1 MLVNAS
7 SVDTHSIF
15 ENIGTRE
22 ILSYPKGLHFYY
34 ILPESIY
41 GFASH
46 TCAKRVTQHP
56 TYPSVRAPQLQPHN
70 GNARSQQR
78 VSPNDVE
85 MSSPMA
91 ARTPEPQTEN
101 NPPAQEQEQE
111 NASSPGKQRH
121 SRILSGNGIAPLRI
135 LSPREDKFASECG
148 LAPMAID
155 SVAKSPLRR
164 FPVKVNTGFPVRAN
178 SGSSSNSPPQDSP
191 AAKSAQQ
198 ETTPQDSPAAKPT
211 QTDAT
216 PRDSPTPRSSSN
228 GSVVKQEMTFEEAL
242 ASNDG
247 LKHAIQIFEDDSTML
262 ESGEGLDDA
271 DVTSMTV
278 DDHHLDK
285 IDEAAAPDESMVSTF
300 SNFSV
305 IPNLTT
311 FAKMGTSPNKF
322 DSLTTPRPRN
332 RYDPSTAR
340 SARRSDTENVGDTT
354 SLLDFTEQMSAISEH
369 YRPSSPTKR
378 GRSRSP
384 AKTNGHA
391 NATPKRGDVNLLDFD
406 IPPMPTPRSVPT
418 VTPQAEVTSLK
429 TAVGDAEKRV
439 GQTMEKLREAECL
452 TESVTEEKE
461 SWEKRGREMESVL
474 RKVKSEIVHNQH
486 ERDELESKL
495 DESEK
500 RREAAEM
507 MAQEAESKIASLRA
521 GRSTPDVKSPDRSD
535 SRVAAQREA
544 ENMERVARELHAL
557 YKSKHETKVTAL
569 KKSYEA
575 RWEKKIRELERQIE
589 ELTDDNERLKV
600 GRDATMTRVEFGQA
614 VANETAELKAQSS
627 RDAAQIKELGAE
639 VQKLEAI
646 VSSVK
651 QDNHEL
657 IVLLERE
664 RVEKGE
670 LVQLAEEMMEMQ
682 HSFVA
687 ANQAKAEPK
696 PEPKVEEEVRRT
708 PVKQARMSAP
718 VPPPTSR
725 TPVKQTP
732 ARSNSTR
739 SVGASPA
746 QKQAFR
752 SSLTR
757 PGPTG
762 IRAPGSALPKS
773 QTESRIGGLGNHAS
787 TRSMGGGGLPRPGSG
802 LSRPGSGLSGRS
814 GIMSSIEKMGNYRT
828 RGD

>member
-1 MLVNAS
+1 MAS
-7 SVDTHSIF
+7 PLTPAPSASLNIQPTPLSARHNFNPMMETPTNNCESTSPDVDMS
-15 ENIGTRE
+15 
-22 ILSYPKGLHFYY
+22 
-34 ILPESIY
+34 
-41 GFASH
+41 
-46 TCAKRVTQHP
+46 
-56 TYPSVRAPQLQPHN
+56 
-70 GNARSQQR
+70 
-78 VSPNDVE
+78 
-85 MSSPMA
+85 MSSPMKA
-91 ARTPEPQTEN
+91 TTPEPQTEN
-101 NPPAQEQEQE
+101 NPPREEQEQE
-111 NASSPGKQRH
+111 NTSSPGKQRH

-135 LSPREDKFASECG
+135 LSPREDKFTS
-148 LAPMAID
+148 D
-155 SVAKSPLRR
+155 PLRR

-178 SGSSSNSPPQDSP
+178 SGSSSSNSPPQDSP
-191 AAKSAQQ
+191 AAKSAQK
-198 ETTPQDSPAAKPT
+198 EATTQDSPAAESTPNN
-211 QTDAT
+211 DT

-285 IDEAAAPDESMVSTF
+285 IDESAVPDESMISTY

-322 DSLTTPRPRN
+322 DSLTTPRPRG

-340 SARRSDTENVGDTT
+340 SARKSDTENVGDTT
-354 SLLDFTEQMSAISEH
+354 SLLDFTEQMSAISAH

-384 AKTNGHA
+384 GKTNGHHA
-391 NATPKRGDVNLLDFD
+391 NSTPKRGDVNLLDFD

-418 VTPQAEVTSLK
+418 VTPREVESLKSAFLSEISSLKASLSGKEAEVTSLK

-452 TESVTEEKE
+452 KESITDEKE

-521 GRSTPDVKSPDRSD
+521 GRSTPDVKSPERSD

-627 RDAAQIKELGAE
+627 RDAAQIRELGAE

-708 PVKQARMSAP
+708 PVKAARMSAP

-725 TPVKQTP
+725 TPVKATP
-732 ARSNSTR
+732 ARSNSVR
-739 SVGASPA
+739 SMGASPA

-773 QTESRIGGLGNHAS
+773 QTESRIGGLGNHAN
-787 TRSMGGGGLPRPGSG
+787 TKSMSGGGLPRPGSG
-802 LSRPGSGLSGRS
+802 LSRPGSGMSGRS
-814 GIMSSIEKMGNYRT
+814 GIMSSIEKMGNYRA

>member
-1 MLVNAS
+1 MDTPTHNNDS
-7 SVDTHSIF
+7 PSKDVDMS
-15 ENIGTRE
+15 
-22 ILSYPKGLHFYY
+22 P
-34 ILPESIY
+34 P
-41 GFASH
+41 
-46 TCAKRVTQHP
+46 VT
-56 TYPSVRAPQLQPHN
+56 A
-70 GNARSQQR
+70 G
-78 VSPNDVE
+78 
-85 MSSPMA
+85 
-91 ARTPEPQTEN
+91 TPEPQTEN
-101 NPPAQEQEQE
+101 QPPREDQEQE

-135 LSPREDKFASECG
+135 LSPREETFQTFESGG

-155 SVAKSPLRR
+155 AVAKSPMRKAVSPDKR
-164 FPVKVNTGFPVRAN
+164 FPVKVKAKFPVRVS
-178 SGSSSNSPPQDSP
+178 SGDSSNSASQDSPASTSAHKDASPQDSP
-191 AAKSAQQ
+191 APKSL
-198 ETTPQDSPAAKPT
+198 ENNSIPQDSPATK
-211 QTDAT
+211 
-216 PRDSPTPRSSSN
+216 SSS
-228 GSVVKQEMTFEEAL
+228 SESLVKKDMTFEEAL

-271 DVTSMTV
+271 DDIPMNL
-278 DDHHLDK
+278 DDKHLEK
-285 IDEAAAPDESMVSTF
+285 IEESAAHDESMVSTF

-322 DSLTTPRPRN
+322 DSLTTPRPRD

-340 SARRSDTENVGDTT
+340 SVRHAASENVGDTT
-354 SLLDFTEQMSAISEH
+354 SLLDFTEQMSAISAH
-369 YRPSSPTKR
+369 YRPPSPTKR
-378 GRSRSP
+378 TRSHSP
-384 AKTNGHA
+384 GKSNGHPD
-391 NATPKRGDVNLLDFD
+391 ATPKRGDVNLLDFD
-406 IPPMPTPRSVPT
+406 IPPMPTPRSLPS
-418 VTPQAEVTSLK
+418 VTPREVESLKSAFLSEISSLKASLSGKEAEVTSLK

-439 GQTMEKLREAECL
+439 GQTMEKLRETECL
-452 TESVTEEKE
+452 KDSMTEEKE
-461 SWEKRGREMESVL
+461 SWEKRGREMETVL

-500 RREAAEM
+500 RREAAEY

-521 GRSTPDVKSPDRSD
+521 GRGTPDVKSPDRSD
-535 SRVAAQREA
+535 SKLAAQREA

-589 ELTDDNERLKV
+589 ELTDDNERLKL

-696 PEPKVEEEVRRT
+696 AEPIQEEEVRRT
-708 PVKQARMSAP
+708 PNKTMRMSAP
-718 VPPPTSR
+718 PPAR
-725 TPVKQTP
+725 TTPIKQTP

-739 SVGASPA
+739 SVGVASPA

-773 QTESRIGGLGNHAS
+773 QTESRIGGLAGHGATKS
-787 TRSMGGGGLPRPGSG
+787 IGGGGLPRAG
-802 LSRPGSGLSGRS
+802 SRPGSGLSGRS
-814 GIMSSIEKMGNYRT
+814 GIMSNIEKMGNYRA

>member
-1 MLVNAS
+1 M
-7 SVDTHSIF
+7 DTPTH
-15 ENIGTRE
+15 NN
-22 ILSYPKGLHFYY
+22 
-34 ILPESIY
+34 ES
-41 GFASH
+41 
-46 TCAKRVTQHP
+46 
-56 TYPSVRAPQLQPHN
+56 PSRDA
-70 GNARSQQR
+70 
-78 VSPNDVE
+78 D
-85 MSSPMA
+85 MSSPMNA
-91 ARTPEPQTEN
+91 GTPEPQTEN
-101 NPPAQEQEQE
+101 HPPREDQEQE
-111 NASSPGKQRH
+111 NSSSPGKQRH

-135 LSPREDKFASECG
+135 LSPREETFQTFESGG

-155 SVAKSPLRR
+155 SVAKSPLRKAVSPDKR
-164 FPVKVNTGFPVRAN
+164 FPVKVNTKFPVRVSSDDSNN
-178 SGSSSNSPPQDSP
+178 SASQDSPASKSAQNDAAPQDSPASKSTQHNATPHDSP
-191 AAKSAQQ
+191 AAKS
-198 ETTPQDSPAAKPT
+198 
-211 QTDAT
+211 
-216 PRDSPTPRSSSN
+216 SSN
-228 GSVVKQEMTFEEAL
+228 ESLVKNDMTFEEAL

-271 DVTSMTV
+271 DDISMSV
-278 DDHHLDK
+278 DDQHFEK
-285 IDEAAAPDESMVSTF
+285 ADESAHHEDTMMSTF

-305 IPNLTT
+305 IPNLTN
-311 FAKMGTSPNKF
+311 FAKLGTSPGKF
-322 DSLTTPRPRN
+322 DSLTTPRPRD
-332 RYDPSTAR
+332 RYDPSIAR
-340 SARRSDTENVGDTT
+340 AARQASGENVGDTT
-354 SLLDFTEQMSAISEH
+354 SLLDFTEQMSAISAH

-378 GRSRSP
+378 TRSHSP
-384 AKTNGHA
+384 AKSNGHPSS
-391 NATPKRGDVNLLDFD
+391 TPKRGDANLLDFD

-418 VTPQAEVTSLK
+418 VTPREVESLKSAFLSEISSLKASLSGKEAEVTSLK

-439 GQTMEKLREAECL
+439 GQTMERLREAECL
-452 TESVTEEKE
+452 KESITDEKE

-500 RREAAEM
+500 RREAAEY

-521 GRSTPDVKSPDRSD
+521 GKPTSDVKSPDRSD

-569 KKSYEA
+569 KRSYEA

-589 ELTDDNERLKV
+589 ELTDDNERLKL

-696 PEPKVEEEVRRT
+696 PEPRAEPIYEEEVRRT
-708 PVKQARMSAP
+708 PNKAVRMSAP
-718 VPPPTSR
+718 PPAR
-725 TPVKQTP
+725 TTPIKQTP
-732 ARSNSTR
+732 MRSNSTR
-739 SVGASPA
+739 SSGVASPA

-773 QTESRIGGLGNHAS
+773 QTESRIGGLAGHGTTKS
-787 TRSMGGGGLPRPGSG
+787 IGGLPRPG
-802 LSRPGSGLSGRS
+802 SRPGSGLSGRS
-814 GIMSSIEKMGNYRT
+814 GIMSNIEKMGNYRA

>member
-1 MLVNAS
+1 M
-7 SVDTHSIF
+7 DTPTH
-15 ENIGTRE
+15 NN
-22 ILSYPKGLHFYY
+22 
-34 ILPESIY
+34 ES
-41 GFASH
+41 
-46 TCAKRVTQHP
+46 
-56 TYPSVRAPQLQPHN
+56 PSK
-70 GNARSQQR
+70 
-78 VSPNDVE
+78 DDE
-85 MSSPMA
+85 MSSPVNA
-91 ARTPEPQTEN
+91 GTPEPQTEN
-101 NPPAQEQEQE
+101 NPPREDQEQE

-135 LSPREDKFASECG
+135 LSPREETFQTFESGG

-155 SVAKSPLRR
+155 SVAKSPLRKAVSPDKR
-164 FPVKVNTGFPVRAN
+164 FPVKVNTKFPVRVS
-178 SGSSSNSPPQDSP
+178 SGDSSNSASQDSPASKSAHREATLQDSPAPKSTQNTATPQDSP
-191 AAKSAQQ
+191 AAKS
-198 ETTPQDSPAAKPT
+198 
-211 QTDAT
+211 
-216 PRDSPTPRSSSN
+216 SSHESL
-228 GSVVKQEMTFEEAL
+228 VKKDLTFEEAL

-262 ESGEGLDDA
+262 ESGEGLDDDA
-271 DVTSMTV
+271 DVTSITA
-278 DDHHLDK
+278 DDQHM
-285 IDEAAAPDESMVSTF
+285 EQADESAAHEDTMMSTY

-305 IPNLTT
+305 IPNLTN
-311 FAKMGTSPNKF
+311 FAKLGASPNKF
-322 DSLTTPRPRN
+322 DSLTTPRPRD

-340 SARRSDTENVGDTT
+340 SARQVSSEHVGDTT
-354 SLLDFTEQMSAISEH
+354 SLLDFTEQMSAISAH

-378 GRSRSP
+378 TRSHSP
-384 AKTNGHA
+384 AKGNGHHPTS
-391 NATPKRGDVNLLDFD
+391 TPKRGDVNLLDFD
-406 IPPMPTPRSVPT
+406 IPPMPTPRSLPT
-418 VTPQAEVTSLK
+418 VTPREVESLKSAFLSEISSLKASLSGKEAEVTSLK

-439 GQTMEKLREAECL
+439 GQTMEKLRETECL
-452 TESVTEEKE
+452 KESITDEKE

-500 RREAAEM
+500 RREAAEI

-521 GRSTPDVKSPDRSD
+521 GKPSPDVKSPDRSD

-589 ELTDDNERLKV
+589 ELTDDNERLKL

-687 ANQAKAEPK
+687 ANQAKAEPIY
-696 PEPKVEEEVRRT
+696 EEEVRRT
-708 PVKQARMSAP
+708 PNKAVRMSAP
-718 VPPPTSR
+718 PPAR
-725 TPVKQTP
+725 TTPAKQTP

-739 SVGASPA
+739 SAGVASPA

-773 QTESRIGGLGNHAS
+773 QTESRIGGLANHGATKS
-787 TRSMGGGGLPRPGSG
+787 IGGGGLPRPGS
-802 LSRPGSGLSGRS
+802 RPGSGLSARS
-814 GIMSSIEKMGNYRT
+814 GIMSNIEKMGNYRA

>member
-1 MLVNAS
+1 METPTPNNESPSKDA
-7 SVDTHSIF
+7 DT
-15 ENIGTRE
+15 
-22 ILSYPKGLHFYY
+22 
-34 ILPESIY
+34 
-41 GFASH
+41 
-46 TCAKRVTQHP
+46 
-56 TYPSVRAPQLQPHN
+56 
-70 GNARSQQR
+70 
-78 VSPNDVE
+78 
-85 MSSPMA
+85 SSPMIA
-91 ARTPEPQTEN
+91 GTPEPQTEN
-101 NPPAQEQEQE
+101 NPPREDQEQE
-111 NASSPGKQRH
+111 NASSPGKTRH

-135 LSPREDKFASECG
+135 LSPREETFAPDG
-148 LAPMAID
+148 LAPMGID
-155 SVAKSPLRR
+155 AVAKSPLRKEVSPARR
-164 FPVKVNTGFPVRAN
+164 FPVKVNTGFPVRTS
-178 SGSSSNSPPQDSP
+178 SGSSHTTAQDSPSSKQTQSDATSLDSP
-191 AAKSAQQ
+191 AAKSVQNDTASQYSPAPRSSQ
-198 ETTPQDSPAAKPT
+198 HDATQDSPAAKPP
-211 QTDAT
+211 QTD
-216 PRDSPTPRSSSN
+216 
-228 GSVVKQEMTFEEAL
+228 SVVRQEMTFEEAL

-247 LKHAIQIFEDDSTML
+247 LKHAIKIFEDESTML
-262 ESGEGLDDA
+262 EDGEGFDDP

-278 DDHHLDK
+278 DDEHVDT
-285 IDEAAAPDESMVSTF
+285 DEVSASHDDTMASTF

-311 FAKMGTSPNKF
+311 FAKLGTSPNKF
-322 DSLTTPRPRN
+322 GSLTTPRPRD

-340 SARRSDTENVGDTT
+340 AARRSEQEHCGDTT
-354 SLLDFTEQMSAISEH
+354 SLLDFTEQMSAISAQ
-369 YRPSSPTKR
+369 YRPASPTK
-378 GRSRSP
+378 GARSRSP
-384 AKTNGHA
+384 AKTNGHQHPS
-391 NATPKRGDVNLLDFD
+391 ATPKRGEANLLDFD
-406 IPPMPTPRSVPT
+406 IPPMPTPRSIPT
-418 VTPQAEVTSLK
+418 VTPRELESLKSAFLSEISSLKASLSGKEAEVTSLK

-439 GQTMEKLREAECL
+439 GQTMEKLRETECL
-452 TESVTEEKE
+452 KESITEEKD
-461 SWEKRGREMESVL
+461 SWEKRGRDMESVL

-521 GRSTPDVKSPDRSD
+521 GRSTPDVKSPDRSSD
-535 SRVAAQREA
+535 SRVAAAREA

-589 ELTDDNERLKV
+589 ELTNDNERLKLN
-600 GRDATMTRVEFGQA
+600 RDATMTRVEFGQA

-627 RDAAQIKELGAE
+627 KDAAQIKELGAE

-687 ANQAKAEPK
+687 ANQAKAEPTPEPQ
-696 PEPKVEEEVRRT
+696 PEPKFEEEVRRT
-708 PVKQARMSAP
+708 PRPVRSS
-718 VPPPTSR
+718 VPPPAR
-725 TPVKQTP
+725 TPAKQTP
-732 ARSNSTR
+732 ARSNSVR
-739 SVGASPA
+739 SMGASPA

-773 QTESRIGGLGNHAS
+773 QTESRIGGLSHGTTKS
-787 TRSMGGGGLPRPGSG
+787 ISGGLPRPGS
-802 LSRPGSGLSGRS
+802 RPGSGLGARS
-814 GIMSSIEKMGNYRT
+814 GIMSSIEKMGNYRA

>member
-1 MLVNAS
+1 MDSPTPNSDSPSKDV
-7 SVDTHSIF
+7 VD
-15 ENIGTRE
+15 
-22 ILSYPKGLHFYY
+22 
-34 ILPESIY
+34 
-41 GFASH
+41 
-46 TCAKRVTQHP
+46 V
-56 TYPSVRAPQLQPHN
+56 
-70 GNARSQQR
+70 
-78 VSPNDVE
+78 
-85 MSSPMA
+85 SSPVMSG
-91 ARTPEPQTEN
+91 TPEPQTEN
-101 NPPAQEQEQE
+101 NPPREDQEQE
-111 NASSPGKQRH
+111 NASSPGKTRH

-135 LSPREDKFASECG
+135 LSPREEKTFGSEG
-148 LAPMAID
+148 LAPLAID
-155 SVAKSPLRR
+155 AVAKSPLRKAVSPDKR
-164 FPVKVNTGFPVRAN
+164 FPVKVNTGFPVRSS
-178 SGSSSNSPPQDSP
+178 SGSSSSNAAPQDSPAYKSTQKDAAPQDSP
-191 AAKSAQQ
+191 AAKSPENNA
-198 ETTPQDSPAAKPT
+198 TPQDSPAPK
-211 QTDAT
+211 
-216 PRDSPTPRSSSN
+216 SSSTE
-228 GSVVKQEMTFEEAL
+228 SVVRQEMTFEEAL

-262 ESGEGLDDA
+262 ENGEGLDDA
-271 DVTSMTV
+271 DVTSITV
-278 DDHHLDK
+278 DDQHLDK
-285 IDEAAAPDESMVSTF
+285 IDESGAPDDTMISTF

-311 FAKMGTSPNKF
+311 FAKLGTSPNKF
-322 DSLTTPRPRN
+322 NSLTTPRPRD

-340 SARRSDTENVGDTT
+340 SARQSESENVGDTT
-354 SLLDFTEQMSAISEH
+354 SLLDFTEQMSAISAH

-384 AKTNGHA
+384 AKANGHHP
-391 NATPKRGDVNLLDFD
+391 NSTPKRGDVNLLDFD

-418 VTPQAEVTSLK
+418 VTPREVESLKSAFLSEISSLKASLSGKEAEVTSLK

-452 TESVTEEKE
+452 KESITDEKE

-507 MAQEAESKIASLRA
+507 MAQEAESRIASLRA
-521 GRSTPDVKSPDRSD
+521 GRGTPDVKSPDRSD
-535 SRVAAQREA
+535 SRVAAQRDA

-589 ELTDDNERLKV
+589 ELTDDNERLKL

-696 PEPKVEEEVRRT
+696 PEEEVRRT
-708 PVKQARMSAP
+708 PSKPVRMSAP
-718 VPPPTSR
+718 VPPSTR
-725 TPVKQTP
+725 TPANATP

-773 QTESRIGGLGNHAS
+773 QTESRIGGLANHGS
-787 TRSMGGGGLPRPGSG
+787 TKSMSGGGLPRPGS
-802 LSRPGSGLSGRS
+802 RPGSGLGARS
-814 GIMSSIEKMGNYRT
+814 GIMSSIEKMGNYRA